1 MKKGKRY
8 LEAVKLIEK
17 NKAYEVQEAMDL
29 VLKTGTAKFDETVE
43 LHMRLG
49 VDPKHADQQ
58 VRGVVVLPN
67 GTHAF
72 MFLP

>member
-29 VLKTGTAKFDETVE
+29 VL
-43 LHMRLG
+43 
-49 VDPKHADQQ
+49 
-58 VRGVVVLPN
+58 
-67 GTHAF
+67 
-72 MFLP
+72 